1 MSQTEHTH
9 TRDLTYSGW
18 HRVENIRRYLGPV
31 RAAKLTQIDI
41 DWCEYCCY
49 CKTPVALIETQ
60 VSDRPP
66 KTAPVTGNL
75 ANMAVVPAYSVS
87 VVCDDMKQ
95 VARFIVQQIAPKLGD
110 VQPMSPQNYAV
121 WLLSLRTEHDQS
133 GRCSRQVDTEKE
145 SAGVSAKRALSIR

>member
-1 MSQTEHTH
+1 MSQTESTY
-9 TRDLTYSGW
+9 TRNLIYSVW

-31 RAAKLTQIDI
+31 RAAQLTQIDI

-66 KTAPVTGNL
+66 KQARVTGNL

-87 VVCDDMKQ
+87 VVCDDMDQ
-95 VARFIVQQIAPKLGD
+95 ITRFIVQQIAPSLGY
-110 VQPMSPQNYAV
+110 VLPMLPQEYAL

-133 GRCSRQVDTEKE
+133 GRCSRQADTEKE
-145 SAGVSAKRALSIR
+145 SA